1 LPVIKML
8 AYITPPSVT
17 KKKSFRTIT
26 PGSFFVWSLQ
36 NKLTCFTSAKYQ
48 PIPAV
53 ANETKGKWS

>member
-1 LPVIKML
+1 ML

-26 PGSFFVWSLQ
+26 PGAFFAWSLQ
-36 NKLTCFTSAKYQ
+36 NKLACFTSAKYQ